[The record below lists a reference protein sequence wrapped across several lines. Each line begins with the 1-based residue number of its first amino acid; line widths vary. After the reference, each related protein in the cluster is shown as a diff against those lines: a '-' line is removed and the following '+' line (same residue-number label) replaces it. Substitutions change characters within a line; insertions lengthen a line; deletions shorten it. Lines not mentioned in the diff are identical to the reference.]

1 MLEVT
6 DGRYLMFLKRVFDDF
21 DLNAI
26 FLLVNIIMFHVD
38 ITILHVNISILHI
51 DIFDRKITITS
62 TRGQK
67 YAIFNLP
74 RKPVIK
80 Q

>member
-6 DGRYLMFLKRVFDDF
+6 DGRYLMFLKKGFDDF

-38 ITILHVNISILHI
+38 INILHVNISILHI
-51 DIFDRKITITS
+51 ETFNKKITITS

-74 RKPVIK
+74 RKTVIK
-80 Q
+80 R

>member
-6 DGRYLMFLKRVFDDF
+6 DGRYLMFLKKGFDDF

-51 DIFDRKITITS
+51 DIITITS
-62 TRGQK
+62 TRGEK

-74 RKPVIK
+74 KKPVIK

>member
-6 DGRYLMFLKRVFDDF
+6 DGQYLMFKKKGFDDF

-38 ITILHVNISILHI
+38 IPILHINISILHI

-62 TRGQK
+62 TRGPK
-67 YAIFNLP
+67 YAIFNLS
-74 RKPVIK
+74 RKTVIK
-80 Q
+80 R